1 MNQLNV
7 VSLAE
12 AKLYLRIDPDD
23 VVEDG
28 LITSLIK
35 SAVNQA
41 EQFTLQVLWQRQ
53 MTAITPVSGA
63 LKIYE
68 YPIVSIET
76 VVDPDL
82 DALTFELVETEGFTE
97 VISGISGFNT
107 VTFVAGY
114 GWNYE
119 GGSEVPD
126 DIETAIKEMIA
137 YYYENRDNPVVGMP
151 TIATLLLSPY
161 RRITLF

>member
-23 VVEDG
+23 TVEDG

-41 EQFTLQVLWQRQ
+41 EQFTLQILWQRELS
-53 MTAITPVSGA
+53 AITPVSGI
-63 LKIYE
+63 LRIFD
-68 YPIVSIET
+68 YPIVSIEN
-76 VVDPDL
+76 VKDPDL
-82 DALTFELVETEGFTE
+82 ATLTFETIETQAYTE
-97 VISGISGFNT
+97 VISGTAGLNT
-107 VTFVAGY
+107 VNYVAGY
-114 GWNYE
+114 GWNYD

-126 DIETAIKEMIA
+126 DIETAIKTMIA

>member
-23 VVEDG
+23 VLEDG

-53 MTAITPVSGA
+53 LTAITPVTGA

-68 YPIVSIET
+68 YPLISVET
-76 VVDPDL
+76 VVDPDMVV
-82 DALTFELVETEGFTE
+82 LTFETIETQGFTE
-97 VISGISGFNT
+97 VISDTAGFNT
-107 VTFVAGY
+107 VTFVGGY
-114 GWNYE
+114 GWDYE

>member
-1 MNQLNV
+1 MDQLNV
-7 VSLAE
+7 VSLAD
-12 AKLYLRIDPDD
+12 AKMFLRLDLDYTI
-23 VVEDG
+23 EDG

-53 MTAITPVSGA
+53 LSVITPVSGSVK
-63 LKIYE
+63 LYE
-68 YPIVSIET
+68 YPLIAVET
-76 VVDPDL
+76 VFDPNFNP
-82 DALTFELVETEGFTE
+82 LTFETIETPGYTE
-97 VISGISGFNT
+97 VISGAPGFNT

-119 GGSEVPD
+119 GGSDCPD

-137 YYYENRDNPVVGMP
+137 YYYENRDNPVQGMP

>member
-1 MNQLNV
+1 MDQLNV
-7 VSLAE
+7 VSLAD
-12 AKLYLRIDPDD
+12 AKMYLRLDLDYTI
-23 VVEDG
+23 EDG
-28 LITSLIK
+28 LISSLIK

-53 MTAITPVSGA
+53 LTAITPVTGA

-68 YPIVSIET
+68 YPLLSVEGVT
-76 VVDPDL
+76 NPDL
-82 DALTFELVETEGFTE
+82 EVLTFETIETAGFTE
-97 VISGISGFNT
+97 VISGAPGFNI
-107 VTFVAGY
+107 VTYVAGY

>member
-23 VVEDG
+23 TIEDG

-41 EQFTLQVLWQRQ
+41 EQFTLQILWQRELSL
-53 MTAITPVSGA
+53 ITPVSGA
-63 LKIYE
+63 VKIYE
-68 YPIVSIET
+68 YPLISVET
-76 VVDPDL
+76 VVDPDM
-82 DALTFELVETEGFTE
+82 DVLTFETVETQGFTE
-97 VISGISGFNT
+97 VISDTAGFNT
-107 VTFVAGY
+107 VTLVACY
-114 GWNYE
+114 GWDYE
-119 GGSEVPD
+119 GGSDTPD

>member
-7 VSLAE
+7 VSLAD
-12 AKLYLRIDPDD
+12 AKMYLRLDLDYTI
-23 VVEDG
+23 EDG

-53 MTAITPVSGA
+53 LTAITPATGA

-68 YPIVSIET
+68 YPLIAVES
-76 VVDPDL
+76 VKNPDM
-82 DALTFELVETEGFTE
+82 DDLTFETIETQGYTE
-97 VISGISGFNT
+97 VISGAPGFNT
-107 VTFVAGY
+107 VTYVAGY

-119 GGSEVPD
+119 GGSDVPD
-126 DIETAIKEMIA
+126 DIETAIKEMITF
-137 YYYENRDNPVVGMP
+137 YYENRDNPVVGMP

>member
-23 VVEDG
+23 VLEDG

-41 EQFTLQVLWQRQ
+41 EQFTLQVLWQREL
-53 MTAITPVSGA
+53 TAITPVTGA

-68 YPIVSIET
+68 YPLISVET
-76 VVDPDL
+76 VVDPDMVS
-82 DALTFELVETEGFTE
+82 LTFETIETQGFTE
-97 VISGISGFNT
+97 VISGTAGFNI
-107 VTFVAGY
+107 VTYVAGY

>member
-23 VVEDG
+23 VLEDG

-53 MTAITPVSGA
+53 ITAITPVTGA

-68 YPIVSIET
+68 YPLLSVEGVT
-76 VVDPDL
+76 NPDMV
-82 DALTFELVETEGFTE
+82 ALTFETIETPGFTE
-97 VISGISGFNT
+97 VISGTAGFNI
-107 VTFVAGY
+107 VTYVAGY

>member
-1 MNQLNV
+1 MDQLNV
-7 VSLAE
+7 VSLSE
-12 AKLYLRIDPDD
+12 AKLYLRLDEDYTI
-23 VVEDG
+23 EDG

-41 EQFTLQVLWQRQ
+41 EQFTLQVLWQRTL
-53 MTAITPVSGA
+53 TAITPVSGL

-68 YPIVSIET
+68 YPIISIET

-82 DALTFELVETEGFTE
+82 DALTFEIVETEGFTE
-97 VISGISGFNT
+97 VISGTSGFNT

-119 GGSEVPD
+119 GGSDVPD

-137 YYYENRDNPVVGMP
+137 YYYENRDNSVVGMP

>member
-23 VVEDG
+23 VLEDG

-53 MTAITPVSGA
+53 LTAITPVTGA

-68 YPIVSIET
+68 YP
-76 VVDPDL
+76 
-82 DALTFELVETEGFTE
+82 
-97 VISGISGFNT
+97 
-107 VTFVAGY
+107 
-114 GWNYE
+114 
-119 GGSEVPD
+119 
-126 DIETAIKEMIA
+126 
-137 YYYENRDNPVVGMP
+137 
-151 TIATLLLSPY
+151 LLSVTDP
-161 RRITLF
+161 RIS